1 MTQKPP
7 GPPPR
12 PVPAQTGPR
21 RRVTFEELVAALVR
35 EGILP
40 PERRAA
46 LLERKDQQLSALV
59 RMRLVEQKAAGA
71 RPGEP
76 APSITPVELLV
87 SFAEQG
93 TDGRP
98 IREDTATE
106 VWAKLVGL
114 PFVKL
119 DPLKLDPALA
129 VRTVSKPFARK
140 HGYLAIEEADGFL
153 TIATFDPF
161 DQGSVEMV
169 ERAAGKRVRL
179 VISSKSDIER
189 LITDFYGFRQS
200 VQRAEQQIN
209 TGIDLGSLEQFV
221 RLKSEQEIEA
231 SDEHVVHAIDYM
243 FRYAFGQ
250 GASDIHIEP
259 KRNDSLVRFRID
271 GSLHVVSRLP
281 RVVHNAVVNRIKTL
295 ARLDIAEKRRPQDG
309 RIRTEFN
316 GRGVEMRVSTLP
328 VAFGEKVVLRIF
340 DPALVHDDLG
350 ALGFFERDRR
360 VFEELIALPHGII
373 LVTGPTGSGKTTTLY
388 TALRKLA
395 TEDIN
400 VTTIEDPIE
409 MVFEGINQTT
419 INAAINL
426 GFAECLRTLLR
437 QDPDVIMVGEIRDLE
452 TARHAIQAALTGH
465 LVFSTLHT
473 NDAASAVT
481 RLLDLGTQDFLLSS
495 TLSGVMAQRLVRR
508 ICGGC
513 VAERVLE
520 PEEAETLGLDT
531 KQGGILVRYGKG
543 CVDCRNTGYKGR
555 SAIVELFKV
564 STAIRNMIHTRS
576 PEFAIKE
583 QARKEGMLT
592 LREAA
597 TRRMLEGETTYEE
610 VVQVTTEV

>member
-7 GPPPR
+7 HL
-12 PVPAQTGPR
+12 PAGPR

-35 EGILP
+35 EGVLP
-40 PERRAA
+40 AERRAA

-76 APSITPVELLV
+76 APAVTPVELLV
-87 SFAEQG
+87 SFAERSA
-93 TDGRP
+93 DDRP
-98 IREDTATE
+98 IREDVVTE

-140 HGYLAIEEADGFL
+140 HGYLAIEEADGVL
-153 TIATFDPF
+153 TIATFDPY
-161 DQGSVEMV
+161 DQASVEMV

-179 VISSKSDIER
+179 VIASKSDIER

-209 TGIDLGSLEQFV
+209 TGIDLGTLEQFV

-250 GASDIHIEP
+250 SASDIHIEP
-259 KRNDSLVRFRID
+259 KRTDSIVRFRID
-271 GSLHVVSRLP
+271 GALHVVSRLP
-281 RVVHNAVVNRIKTL
+281 RVVHNAMVNRIKTL

-350 ALGFFERDRR
+350 ALGFFERDKR

-409 MVFEGINQTT
+409 MVFEGINQTA
-419 INAAINL
+419 INPAINL

-508 ICGGC
+508 ICGSC
-513 VAERVLE
+513 VAERVLA

-531 KQGGILVRYGKG
+531 QQGEILVRYGKG
-543 CVDCRNTGYKGR
+543 CIDCRNTGYRGR

-564 STAIRNMIHTRS
+564 STPIRNMIHARA
-576 PEFAIKE
+576 PEYEVKE
-583 QARKEGMLT
+583 HARKEGMLT